1 MAGSSWMVGVTIIY
15 ILAMIVLSWWVGK
28 KTTSNETE
36 FMIGGREFTPLM
48 TAVGNGSILISGGYL
63 PGIVMYGYMFGVGG
77 MWFYLG
83 WGTGALVALL
93 LWAGFWRTS
102 GAVTPTEWFEYR
114 YGRGGRL
121 AITVVIL
128 LASLAILGW
137 QYVGSGGI
145 LAGALG
151 ISTPAAIAIVGIV
164 VTLYVA
170 LGGIWAATATDLV
183 QFTWVFLVVFVALP
197 LYLLINHGMPDAA
210 QLPANFTSWPF
221 GTLTVVKFIVPSV
234 LTFLLMHQ
242 SLLNQS
248 PYWARSAGTRSLKVV
263 QKGWIWTVIIA
274 YSTGIVG
281 AYIGMWTRQLIPN
294 LESANLALGA
304 LLNIIPVPLAAL
316 VMAGIMAA
324 TMSTSDIYLVSGVNQ
339 LVRDI
344 AQYYLKIKDSV
355 KLLNWAKWGTVIYGM
370 TAVIFAIVWTRG
382 LGLMFAFGTGI
393 GAPLFIF
400 YLDSWWL
407 KIGNGKGAV
416 ASVIASLGT
425 VLYWEILTTN
435 YQNVHTLWLVFP
447 ISFITLV
454 VVSLLTKEKD
464 TVKVIPEG
472 SSPSQLGVQLLVAIM
487 KGYNNTA
494 AMTNILSTYS
504 FEKELQAADV
514 HRELDVLEKSG
525 FVTRERERGI
535 KQLFFSLTE
544 KGEKEAL
551 KHIPEKDAQLLSKD
565 QIDSRGL
572 EFMRSLK
579 NDRVALHQLAE
590 QQRTPMIEL
599 GAVAERLTELELVEI
614 VGQGRIYVQLTEKGK
629 RLVEASA

>member
-1 MAGSSWMVGVTIIY
+1 MAGSSWMIGVTIVY
-15 ILAMIVLSWWVGK
+15 ILAMVILSWWVGK

-48 TAVGNGSILISGGYL
+48 TAFGNGSILISGGYL

-102 GAVTPTEWFEYR
+102 GAMTPTEWFEYR

-121 AITVVIL
+121 AITIVIL

-151 ISTPAAIAIVGIV
+151 ISTPVAIAIVGIV

-170 LGGIWAATATDLV
+170 LGGIWAATVTDLI
-183 QFTWVFLVVFVALP
+183 QFSWVIIVVFIALP
-197 LYLLINHGMPDAA
+197 LYLLVTYGMPDAA

-221 GTLTVVKFIVPSV
+221 GTLPVVKFIVPSV

-294 LESANLALGA
+294 LESANLALGS
-304 LLNIIPVPLAAL
+304 LLNMVPVPLAAL

-344 AQYYLKIKDSV
+344 AQYFLKIKDSG
-355 KLLNWAKWGTVIYGM
+355 KLLSIAKWGTVIYGLL
-370 TAVIFAIVWTRG
+370 AVIFAIVWTRG
-382 LGLMFAFGTGI
+382 LSLLFAFGTGI

-400 YLDSWWL
+400 YLDSWWM

-416 ASVIASLGT
+416 ASVLAALGT
-425 VLYWEILTTN
+425 VLYWEILTDN
-435 YQNVHTLWLVFP
+435 YTRVHTLWLVFP
-447 ISFITLV
+447 ITFITLV

-464 TVKVIPEG
+464 TVKAIPEG
-472 SSPSQLGVQLLVAIM
+472 SSPSQLGIELLVAIK

-494 AMTNILSTYS
+494 AMTNILASYS
-504 FEKELQAADV
+504 QDKDLQAA
-514 HRELDVLEKSG
+514 HIHHELDVLEKSG
-525 FVTRERERGI
+525 LVTREKYRGI
-535 KQLFFSLTE
+535 KQLFFKLTD

-551 KHIPEKDAQLLSKD
+551 KHIAEKDAQLLAKD
-565 QIDSRGL
+565 NIDSRML
-572 EFMRSLK
+572 EFMHNLK
-579 NDRVALHQLAE
+579 SGPVGLNQMAVK
-590 QQRTPMIEL
+590 QRTPIIEL
-599 GAVAERLTELELVEI
+599 GAVAERLNELELVDI
-614 VGQGRIYVQLTEKGK
+614 IGQGRVYVRLTEKGK

>member
-1 MAGSSWMVGVTIIY
+1 MAGSSWMVGVTIVY
-15 ILAMIVLSWWVGK
+15 ILAMVVLSWYVGK

-48 TAVGNGSILISGGYL
+48 TAFGNGSILISGGYL

-93 LWAGFWRTS
+93 LWAGFWRTT
-102 GAVTPTEWFEYR
+102 GAMTPTEWFEYR

-151 ISTPAAIAIVGIV
+151 ISTPTAIAIVGIV

-170 LGGIWAATATDLV
+170 LGGIWAATVTDLI
-183 QFTWVFLVVFVALP
+183 QFSWVVIVVFIALP
-197 LYLLINHGMPDAA
+197 LYLLVTYGMPQAA

-221 GTLTVVKFIVPSV
+221 GTLPVVKFIVPSV

-281 AYIGMWTRQLIPN
+281 AYIGMWTRQLIPD
-294 LESANLALGA
+294 LESANLALGS
-304 LLNIIPVPLAAL
+304 LLNIVPVPLAAL

-344 AQYYLKIKDSV
+344 AQYFLKIKDSG
-355 KLLNWAKWGTVIYGM
+355 KLLSIAKWGTVIYGLL
-370 TAVIFAIVWTRG
+370 AVIFAIVWTRG
-382 LGLMFAFGTGI
+382 LGLLFAFGTGI

-400 YLDSWWL
+400 YLDSWWM
-407 KIGNGKGAV
+407 KVGNGKGAV
-416 ASVIASLGT
+416 ASVIAALGT
-425 VLYWEILTTN
+425 VLYWEILTDN
-435 YQNVHTLWLVFP
+435 YTQVHTLWLVFP
-447 ISFITLV
+447 ITFITLV

-464 TVKVIPEG
+464 TVKAIPEG
-472 SSPSQLGVQLLVAIM
+472 SSPSQLGIELLVAIK

-494 AMTNILSTYS
+494 AMTNILASYST
-504 FEKELQAADV
+504 EKELQAA
-514 HRELDVLEKSG
+514 HIHHELDVLEKSG
-525 FVTRERERGI
+525 FISREKYRGI
-535 KQLFFSLTE
+535 RQLFFSLTD

-551 KHIPEKDAQLLSKD
+551 KHIPEKDAQLLAQNKV
-565 QIDSRGL
+565 DSRGL
-572 EFMRSLK
+572 EFLRSLK
-579 NDRVALHQLAE
+579 NGPVGLNQMAIK
-590 QQRTPMIEL
+590 QQTPIIEL
-599 GAVAERLTELELVEI
+599 GAVAERLNELNLVDI
-614 VGQGRIYVQLTEKGK
+614 VGQGRVYVQLTEKGK

>member
-1 MAGSSWMVGVTIIY
+1 MAGSSWMIGVTIVY
-15 ILAMIVLSWWVGK
+15 ILAMVILSWWVGK

-36 FMIGGREFTPLM
+36 FMIGGREFTTLM
-48 TAVGNGSILISGGYL
+48 TAFGNGSILISGGYL

-102 GAVTPTEWFEYR
+102 GAMTPTEWFEYR

-121 AITVVIL
+121 AITIVIL

-151 ISTPAAIAIVGIV
+151 ISTPVAIAIVGIV

-170 LGGIWAATATDLV
+170 LGGIWAATVTDLI
-183 QFTWVFLVVFVALP
+183 QFSWVVIVVFIALP
-197 LYLLINHGMPDAA
+197 LYLLVTYGMPDAA

-221 GTLTVVKFIVPSV
+221 GTLPVVKFIVPSV

-294 LESANLALGA
+294 LESANLALGS
-304 LLNIIPVPLAAL
+304 LLNMVPVPLAAL

-344 AQYYLKIKDSV
+344 AQYFLKIKDSG
-355 KLLNWAKWGTVIYGM
+355 KLLSIAKWGTVIYGLL
-370 TAVIFAIVWTRG
+370 AVIFAIVWTRG
-382 LGLMFAFGTGI
+382 LSLLFAFGTAI

-400 YLDSWWL
+400 YLDSWWM

-416 ASVIASLGT
+416 ASVLAALGT
-425 VLYWEILTTN
+425 VLYWEILTDN
-435 YQNVHTLWLVFP
+435 YTRVHTLWLVFP
-447 ISFITLV
+447 ITFITLV

-464 TVKVIPEG
+464 TVKAIPEG
-472 SSPSQLGVQLLVAIM
+472 SSPSQLGIELLVAIK

-494 AMTNILSTYS
+494 AMTNILASYS
-504 FEKELQAADV
+504 QDKDLQAA
-514 HRELDVLEKSG
+514 HIHHELDVLEKSG
-525 FVTRERERGI
+525 LVTREKYRGI
-535 KQLFFSLTE
+535 KQLFFKLTD

-551 KHIPEKDAQLLSKD
+551 KHIAEKDAQLLAKD
-565 QIDSRGL
+565 NIDSRML
-572 EFMRSLK
+572 EFMHNLK
-579 NDRVALHQLAE
+579 SGPVGLNQMAVK
-590 QQRTPMIEL
+590 QRTPIIEL
-599 GAVAERLTELELVEI
+599 GAVAERLNELELVDI
-614 VGQGRIYVQLTEKGK
+614 IGQGRVYVRLTEKGK

>member
-1 MAGSSWMVGVTIIY
+1 MIGVTIVY
-15 ILAMIVLSWWVGK
+15 ILAMVILSWWVGK

-48 TAVGNGSILISGGYL
+48 TAFGNGSILISGGYL

-102 GAVTPTEWFEYR
+102 GAMTPTEWFEYR

-121 AITVVIL
+121 AITIVIL

-151 ISTPAAIAIVGIV
+151 ISTPVAIAIVGIV

-170 LGGIWAATATDLV
+170 LGGIWAATVTDLI
-183 QFTWVFLVVFVALP
+183 QFSWVVIVVFIALP
-197 LYLLINHGMPDAA
+197 LYLLVTYGMPDAA

-221 GTLTVVKFIVPSV
+221 GTLPVVKFIVPSV

-294 LESANLALGA
+294 LESANLALGS
-304 LLNIIPVPLAAL
+304 LLNMVPVPLAAL

-344 AQYYLKIKDSV
+344 AQYFLKIKDSG
-355 KLLNWAKWGTVIYGM
+355 KLLSIAKWGTVIYGLL
-370 TAVIFAIVWTRG
+370 AVIFAIVWTRG
-382 LGLMFAFGTGI
+382 LSLLFAFGTGI

-400 YLDSWWL
+400 YLDSWWM

-416 ASVIASLGT
+416 ASVLAALGT
-425 VLYWEILTTN
+425 VLYWEILTDN
-435 YQNVHTLWLVFP
+435 YTRVHTLWLVFP
-447 ISFITLV
+447 ITFITLV

-464 TVKVIPEG
+464 TVKAIPEG
-472 SSPSQLGVQLLVAIM
+472 SSPSQLGIELLVAIK

-494 AMTNILSTYS
+494 AMTNILASYS
-504 FEKELQAADV
+504 QDKDLQAA
-514 HRELDVLEKSG
+514 HIHHELDVLEKSG
-525 FVTRERERGI
+525 LVTREKYRGI
-535 KQLFFSLTE
+535 KQLFFKLTD

-551 KHIPEKDAQLLSKD
+551 KHIAEKDAQLLAKD
-565 QIDSRGL
+565 NIDSRML
-572 EFMRSLK
+572 EFMHNLK
-579 NDRVALHQLAE
+579 SGPVGLNQMAVK
-590 QQRTPMIEL
+590 QRTPIIEL
-599 GAVAERLTELELVEI
+599 GAVAERLNELELVDI
-614 VGQGRIYVQLTEKGK
+614 IGQGRVYVRLTEKGK

>member
-48 TAVGNGSILISGGYL
+48 TAFGNGSILISGGYL

-93 LWAGFWRTS
+93 LWAGFWRTT
-102 GAVTPTEWFEYR
+102 GAMTPTEWFEYR

-151 ISTPAAIAIVGIV
+151 ISTPTAIAIVGIV

-170 LGGIWAATATDLV
+170 LGGIWAATVTDLI
-183 QFTWVFLVVFVALP
+183 QFSWVVIVVFIALP
-197 LYLLINHGMPDAA
+197 LYLLVTYGMPQAA

-221 GTLTVVKFIVPSV
+221 GTLPVVKFIVPSV

-281 AYIGMWTRQLIPN
+281 AYIGMWTRQLIPD
-294 LESANLALGA
+294 LESANLALGS
-304 LLNIIPVPLAAL
+304 LLNIVPVPLAAL

-344 AQYYLKIKDSV
+344 AQYFLKIKDSG
-355 KLLNWAKWGTVIYGM
+355 KLLSIAKWGTVIYGLL
-370 TAVIFAIVWTRG
+370 AVIFAIVWTRG
-382 LGLMFAFGTGI
+382 LGLLFAFGTGI

-400 YLDSWWL
+400 YLDSWWM
-407 KIGNGKGAV
+407 KVGNGKGAV
-416 ASVIASLGT
+416 ASVIAALGT
-425 VLYWEILTTN
+425 VLYWEILTDN
-435 YQNVHTLWLVFP
+435 YTQVHTLWLVFP
-447 ISFITLV
+447 ITFITLV

-464 TVKVIPEG
+464 TVKAIPEG
-472 SSPSQLGVQLLVAIM
+472 SSPSQLGIELLVAIK

-494 AMTNILSTYS
+494 AMTNILASYST
-504 FEKELQAADV
+504 EKELQAA
-514 HRELDVLEKSG
+514 HIHHELDVLEKSG
-525 FVTRERERGI
+525 FISREKYRGI
-535 KQLFFSLTE
+535 RQLFFSLTD

-551 KHIPEKDAQLLSKD
+551 KHIPEKDAQLLAQNKV
-565 QIDSRGL
+565 DSRGL
-572 EFMRSLK
+572 EFLRSLK
-579 NDRVALHQLAE
+579 NGPVGLNQMAIK
-590 QQRTPMIEL
+590 QQTPIIEL
-599 GAVAERLTELELVEI
+599 GAVAERLNELNLVDI
-614 VGQGRIYVQLTEKGK
+614 VGQGRVYVQLTEKGK